1 MSATDSGMPSTVAEA
16 QRAAIASGL
25 DRVDA
30 QMLLLHALGRDVHD
44 RAWLVAHDAD
54 PMPDGAWQSLARHCA
69 RRMAGEP
76 VAYLIGEKEFHGLAL
91 QVDARVLVPRPDTET
106 LVEWALERLHDSG
119 PAATPNRPAVLDL
132 GTGSGAIALALKQ
145 ARPDVQVDAL
155 DASQDAL
162 AVERGLEGKVEPGQR
177 LDRGQARDQQGGLH
191 AAVLAQRQFL
201 GQDHVEG
208 GQAVDLAP
216 LDAPD
221 RRVEHLQGARHAQA
235 DQAALDAVEGRGDTG
250 GGAAHRWPPIPPAS
264 RSPTAW

>member
-1 MSATDSGMPSTVAEA
+1 MVEESVEQGCRHDRITEHFAPLGEAAVRSQDHRPALVARVDELEEQVAATGDDGEVADLVHDQQRGPAEIADALA
-16 QRAAIASGL
+16 QGAVALGLGQRGHEVGQRREHDAAPGL
-25 DRVDA
+25 DRLDGERDR
-30 QMLLLHALGRDVHD
+30 QMAL
-44 RAWLVAHDAD
+44 A
-54 PMPDGAWQSLARHCA
+54 GAGWSEQ
-69 RRMAGEP
+69 M
-76 VAYLIGEKEFHGLAL
+76 
-91 QVDARVLVPRPDTET
+91 D
-106 LVEWALERLHDSG
+106 
-119 PAATPNRPAVLDL
+119 DL
-132 GTGSGAIALALKQ
+132 G
-145 ARPDVQVDAL
+145 PVDEGQFRQR
-155 DASQDAL
+155 QDAL

-208 GQAVDLAP
+208 GQTVDLAL